1 MAERVETQKVIK
13 GEEIK
18 LDIEIDAVEGYVVE
32 TDEEGNS
39 IRSSKD
45 LHFIGTDID
54 TFNDCFPFKCEFYT
68 EENFP
73 VITTHTER
81 NKYKPIDSQGNI
93 VEWRVISDGKNS
105 QYVTDTYYDRG
116 MFTVPTIDL
125 NPGRLFCKIT
135 AYIPD
140 VDFSG
145 NETGLES
152 YLNNK
157 RTVITRIKTN
167 VVIIE

>member
-1 MAERVETQKVIK
+1 MTDIIETQKVIR

-18 LDIEIDAVEGYVVE
+18 LDLEINPVEGYIVE
-32 TDEEGNS
+32 TDEEGNTV
-39 IRSSKD
+39 RSSKEF
-45 LHFIGTDID
+45 HFIGTDID
-54 TFNDCFPFKCEFYT
+54 NFSDCFPFKCEFYT

-73 VITTHTER
+73 IITMYTER
-81 NKYKPIDSQGNI
+81 NKYKPMDSQDNI
-93 VEWRVISDGKNS
+93 IEWDVTSDGINNK
-105 QYVTDTYYDRG
+105 YVTNTPYDRG
-116 MFTVPTIDL
+116 MFTVPTIEL
-125 NPGRLFCKIT
+125 NPGKLLCKIT

-145 NETGLES
+145 DEIGLES

-157 RTVITRIKTN
+157 RTVITRVKTN